1 MKSIIVYQ
9 KFEMLASN
17 EYINHIRKGLE
28 MEKKKLVLTLAVAL
42 IAAILGSGAALGA
55 QAEAQS
61 LPALAVDSLF
71 SALNEGDM
79 TSALEAFD
87 TGASVEI
94 LPGRESYLDV
104 DEIAMMLE
112 EWNREGRQFAVGDGA
127 VTSIA
132 RGLEMVT
139 SDVEITDRGVTW
151 GRERMLAVV
160 HNGKIQRLYV
170 LHARLTPSQYW

>member
-1 MKSIIVYQ
+1 
-9 KFEMLASN
+9 
-17 EYINHIRKGLE
+17 

-112 EWNREGRQFAVGDGA
+112 EWNR
-127 VTSIA
+127 
-132 RGLEMVT
+132 
-139 SDVEITDRGVTW
+139 
-151 GRERMLAVV
+151 
-160 HNGKIQRLYV
+160 
-170 LHARLTPSQYW
+170 